1 MAEARGE
8 GTETEPKLGTHF
20 WLGKNNVLFIA
31 VADEVIPRIC
41 DRMRELKRDH
51 PCAGVR
57 SLLLPTEERT

>member
-1 MAEARGE
+1 MAEARDE

-31 VADEVIPRIC
+31 VADEEIPRIC
-41 DRMRELKRDH
+41 DRIRELKRDH